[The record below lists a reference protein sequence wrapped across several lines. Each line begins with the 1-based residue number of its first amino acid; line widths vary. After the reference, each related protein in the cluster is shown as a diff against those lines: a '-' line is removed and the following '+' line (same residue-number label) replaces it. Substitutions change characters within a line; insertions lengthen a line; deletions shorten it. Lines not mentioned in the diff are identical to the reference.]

1 MPCVG
6 LSILKKYYVITFAFI
21 INKNYDS
28 PILLIIIIMLK
39 LLTSQ
44 LIQLLLVVWSVGTLT
59 FVLMRNLPGDMA
71 YRIAASRYGYDQV
84 TASSASQVRAELG
97 LDLAWYEQYLRW
109 FADLLRLDLGNSLV
123 SGASVWAEISHQFGH
138 TLALALVALVISLI
152 IAPPIGILSALRPN
166 GIFDRFTLFV
176 ATLLRSAPAFII
188 GVLLITIFAVQLK
201 WLPAVGYGKP
211 INYVLPALTLALGL
225 SAVSIRVS
233 RNAAVAVFHATYY
246 EFAKLKGLSS
256 WQAFRRHGM
265 RNLAI
270 PIVAY
275 HGVQLI
281 YLIEG
286 VVIVES
292 LFAWPGIGH
301 ALVHAIIARDV
312 PMIQGTTL
320 VMGALFVLLNTV
332 LDILNRLI
340 DPRVKLK

>member
-1 MPCVG
+1 MLLHLF
-6 LSILKKYYVITFAFI
+6 LSSI
-21 INKNYDS
+21 KNYNS
-28 PILLIIIIMLK
+28 LILLIIIIMLK

-44 LIQLLLVVWSVGTLT
+44 LVQLLLVVWSVGTLT

-97 LDLAWYEQYLRW
+97 LDLPWYEQYLRW

-320 VMGALFVLLNTV
+320 VMGALFVVLNTV

>member
-1 MPCVG
+1 MRG
-6 LSILKKYYVITFAFI
+6 AFYFKKYYVITFAFI

-320 VMGALFVLLNTV
+320 VMGALFVVLNTV

>member
-1 MPCVG
+1 MRG
-6 LSILKKYYVITFAFI
+6 AFYFKKILCYYICFYHH
-21 INKNYDS
+21 KNYNS

-166 GIFDRFTLFV
+166 GILT
-176 ATLLRSAPAFII
+176 
-188 GVLLITIFAVQLK
+188 VLLYLLPRSFAPP
-201 WLPAVGYGKP
+201 LP
-211 INYVLPALTLALGL
+211 L
-225 SAVSIRVS
+225 S
-233 RNAAVAVFHATYY
+233 
-246 EFAKLKGLSS
+246 
-256 WQAFRRHGM
+256 
-265 RNLAI
+265 
-270 PIVAY
+270 
-275 HGVQLI
+275 
-281 YLIEG
+281 
-286 VVIVES
+286 
-292 LFAWPGIGH
+292 
-301 ALVHAIIARDV
+301 LVCY
-312 PMIQGTTL
+312 
-320 VMGALFVLLNTV
+320 
-332 LDILNRLI
+332 
-340 DPRVKLK
+340 

>member
-1 MPCVG
+1 
-6 LSILKKYYVITFAFI
+6 
-21 INKNYDS
+21 
-28 PILLIIIIMLK
+28 MLK
-39 LLTSQ
+39 LLTSR

-59 FVLMRNLPGDMA
+59 FVLMRSLPGDMA

-84 TASSASQVRAELG
+84 TASSADQVRAELG
-97 LDLAWYEQYLRW
+97 LDLPWYEQYIAW
-109 FADLLRLDLGNSLV
+109 FGDLLRLDLGNSLV
-123 SGASVWAEISHQFGH
+123 SGASVWDEIAHQFGH
-138 TLALALVALVISLI
+138 TLSLAFVALVISLI

-166 GIFDRFTLFV
+166 GVFDRFTLFI

-201 WLPAVGYGKP
+201 WLPAIGYGKP
-211 INYVLPALTLALGL
+211 INYALPALTLALGL

-233 RNAAVAVFHATYY
+233 RNAAVAVFSATYYEAVAVFSATYY
-246 EFAKLKGLSS
+246 EFAKLKGLTP
-256 WQAFRRHGM
+256 WQAFRRHGV

-301 ALVHAIIARDV
+301 ALVHAIIARDI
-312 PMIQGTTL
+312 PMIQGSAL
-320 VMGALFVLLNTV
+320 VMGALFVVLNTV
-332 LDILNRLI
+332 LDIINRLI
-340 DPRVKLK
+340 DPRFGVQ

>member
-1 MPCVG
+1 MRGVFYF
-6 LSILKKYYVITFAFI
+6 KKYYVITFAFI
-21 INKNYDS
+21 INKNYNS

-39 LLTSQ
+39 LLTSR

-59 FVLMRNLPGDMA
+59 FVLMRSLPGDMA

-84 TASSASQVRAELG
+84 TASSANQVRAELG
-97 LDLAWYEQYLRW
+97 LDLPWYEQYIAW
-109 FADLLRLDLGNSLV
+109 FGDLLRLDLGNSLV
-123 SGASVWAEISHQFGH
+123 SGASVWDEIAHQFGH
-138 TLALALVALVISLI
+138 TLSLAFVALIISLI

-166 GIFDRFTLFV
+166 GVFDRFTLFI

-188 GVLLITIFAVQLK
+188 GVLLITIFAVHLK
-201 WLPAVGYGKP
+201 WLPAIGYGKP

-233 RNAAVAVFHATYY
+233 RNAAVAVLDSTFY
-246 EFAKLKGLSS
+246 EFAKLKGLSP
-256 WQAFRRHGM
+256 WQAFRRHGV
-265 RNLAI
+265 RNIAI

-301 ALVHAIIARDV
+301 ALVHAIIARDI
-312 PMIQGTTL
+312 PMIQGSAL
-320 VMGALFVLLNTV
+320 VMGGLFVMLNAI
-332 LDILNRLI
+332 LDVINRYI
-340 DPRVKLK
+340 DPRYEAH